1 MSDKATKLELSRR
14 YRDNN
19 CYLVIDADD
28 DDDIKSVTVN
38 DVSISFSSTGGV
50 VEHRIYNSG
59 TYRVAVTDK
68 YDNRKTESIYIN
80 VDGTEPTLK
89 LSKVEKNGRC
99 YLRVS
104 ADSDE
109 KITKLTINNVK
120 KNFPENGGTE
130 DYEITATGTYK
141 VVVTDKS
148 DITKT
153 ESIYIDVNEKN
164 TTKPTVKVSQE
175 YKAGWYIIISAKDN
189 GSISSVKVNGTA
201 VPFDAATGKAQYYV
215 PVDGTYNIEVTDND
229 GNKTTTSTFAAGNAN
244 INSNMD
250 TNTNSNANANSL
262 SGNTTIVFKL
272 NKKEWTINGVA
283 QQKMNAAPKA
293 SNSRIYLPIRQ
304 IAYALGIEPEN
315 IQWNSSTRTV
325 TIYDNNNVVKV
336 KIGSK
341 TMYVNDKAITMD
353 AAPTVSSQSVMLPL
367 SQIRPAFSYRN
378 INLDW
383 NNVTKQLTI
392 KR

>member
-1 MSDKATKLELSRR
+1 
-14 YRDNN
+14 
-19 CYLVIDADD
+19 
-28 DDDIKSVTVN
+28 
-38 DVSISFSSTGGV
+38 
-50 VEHRIYNSG
+50 
-59 TYRVAVTDK
+59 
-68 YDNRKTESIYIN
+68 
-80 VDGTEPTLK
+80 
-89 LSKVEKNGRC
+89 
-99 YLRVS
+99 
-104 ADSDE
+104 
-109 KITKLTINNVK
+109 
-120 KNFPENGGTE
+120 
-130 DYEITATGTYK
+130 
-141 VVVTDKS
+141 
-148 DITKT
+148 
-153 ESIYIDVNEKN
+153 
-164 TTKPTVKVSQE
+164 
-175 YKAGWYIIISAKDN
+175 
-189 GSISSVKVNGTA
+189 
-201 VPFDAATGKAQYYV
+201 
-215 PVDGTYNIEVTDND
+215 
-229 GNKTTTSTFAAGNAN
+229 
-244 INSNMD
+244 MD
-250 TNTNSNANANSL
+250 TNTNSNANSS

-272 NKKEWTINGVA
+272 NKKEWTINGIA
-283 QQKMNAAPKA
+283 QEKMNAAPKA